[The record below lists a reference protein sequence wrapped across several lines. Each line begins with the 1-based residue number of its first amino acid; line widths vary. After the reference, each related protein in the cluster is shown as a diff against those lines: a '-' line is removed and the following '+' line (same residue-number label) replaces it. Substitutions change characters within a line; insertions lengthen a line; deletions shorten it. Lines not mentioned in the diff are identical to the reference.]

1 MDALT
6 SLDPAQL
13 SSATPNA
20 FSELNSEEFVKIM
33 FTELGHQDPL
43 KPNDSAALLQ
53 QMSSLRSIQS
63 DIELSNKLQSLVNE
77 NQLASA
83 GNMIGRLVSGLTEDN
98 LRVYGTVISV
108 SRTDHGPILNLN
120 NGFRVPFS
128 SVDEMTDPPRLP
140 GGGGDTP
147 NPPPPPPPPVPPAT
161 T

>member
-1 MDALT
+1 MDAL
-6 SLDPAQL
+6 SALDPAQL
-13 SSATPNA
+13 SRSTPNA

-63 DIELSNKLQSLVNE
+63 DIELSSKLESLVKE
-77 NQLASA
+77 NQLSSA
-83 GNMIGRLVSGLTEDN
+83 GNMIGRLISGLTEDN

-108 SRTDHGPILNLN
+108 SRTDRGPILNLN

-128 SVDEMTDPPRLP
+128 SVDEMTDPTRLP
-140 GGGGDTP
+140 GGGDTP
-147 NPPPPPPPPVPPAT
+147 NPPPPPPPPPPPAT